1 MPDEMSLTPDT
12 AHATADGLW
21 VSGSELAKL
30 KGVTK
35 QTVSEKVARLVA
47 DGKIEVRPG
56 KGKAKLINVAAY
68 DRAVGETTDL
78 ARAQGAQTKTGAADD
93 STARDPT
100 FTQHQATRAGYE
112 AELKRLDL
120 EERLGRLRSVEDVE
134 ASAIKC
140 GEAVVRI
147 VDDKVLRAEEMA
159 AAVAKDGVAGARRIL
174 KDIVFAE
181 REQIAKAFA
190 SLAAGDVVETE
201 GTEPPQ

>member
-1 MPDEMSLTPDT
+1 MSLTPDT
-12 AHATADGLW
+12 AAANDSLW
-21 VSGSELAKL
+21 MSVSALALHK
-30 KGVTK
+30 KVTK
-35 QTVSEKVARLVA
+35 QTISERVARLAA

-56 KGKAKLINVAAY
+56 KGKSKLVNLAEY
-68 DRAVGETTDL
+68 DRAVGETTDM
-78 ARAQGAQTKTGAADD
+78 AREQGAQTKVGAGPDD
-93 STARDPT
+93 TAPRDPT

-174 KDIVFAE
+174 KEIVFAE

-190 SLAAGDVVETE
+190 ALAAGDAVETE
-201 GTEPPQ
+201 GNEEPQ